1 MSDVLLSWERRKC
14 DKSSEEYAKLSFRAW
29 SATIGMQ
36 TWAAAC
42 SSALPAEYKVSN
54 DSEKEYRDNNG
65 GEYVPER

>member
-1 MSDVLLSWERRKC
+1 MSDMLLSWERRKC
-14 DKSSEEYAKLSFRAW
+14 DISSEEYAKFSFRAW
-29 SATIGMQ
+29 SATGGMQ

-65 GEYVPER
+65 GEYVPEI